1 MTSWLD
7 LACAFATPF
16 FVPPS
21 LSSSD
26 PATTAGTDASTIRQ
40 GQVSTARFH
49 DTDGRSIDYQ
59 LFLPASASASARKSL
74 PLVVMLHGH
83 SQDLDGFI
91 AGTAM
96 NEAAAAAGFAV
107 LYPAQSSRSH
117 PQKCWHW
124 FHPDHQQRDRGEPAL
139 LATLTR
145 SVVRAHRIDAR
156 RVYVAGLSAGGAMA
170 TVMARAYPDL
180 FAGVGVHSGL
190 AAGLAHDVG
199 SALAAMRG
207 ELPIADGTRTAMP
220 TIVFHGDDDK
230 VVHPDNGERIVASC
244 AGGAGAVEEQRLC
257 INERTCTRRLHR
269 RADGAVM
276 AEHWIVHRAGH
287 AWSGGSTRG
296 SFADAQGPDA
306 SAEMLRFFAAHPNTR
321 RTASTRF
328 RPAA

>member
-1 MTSWLD
+1 MTFWLD

-21 LSSSD
+21 LSSTD
-26 PATTAGTDASTIRQ
+26 PATTSGIDVSPVRRGHVSAASFLDA
-40 GQVSTARFH
+40 
-49 DTDGRSIDYQ
+49 DGGSIDYR
-59 LFLPASASASARKSL
+59 LFLPASASTSAGKAL

-91 AGTAM
+91 AGTSM

-107 LYPAQSSRSH
+107 LYPAQSSKAH

-124 FHPDHQQRDRGEPAL
+124 FDPDHQRRDRGEPAL
-139 LATLTR
+139 LAALTR
-145 SVVRAHRIDAR
+145 SVMRAHPIDAR

-170 TVMARAYPDL
+170 TVMGREYPEL

-207 ELPIADGTRTAMP
+207 ELPIADGARTAMP

-230 VVHPDNGERIVASC
+230 VVHLDNAERVVASC
-244 AGGAGAVEEQRLC
+244 AGGACAVEEQRLSV
-257 INERTCTRRLHR
+257 NERACTRRLHR
-269 RADGAVM
+269 RADGAVL

-306 SAEMLRFFAAHPNTR
+306 STEMLRFFAAHPNAR